1 MVRESFHFNSLMQ
14 AVLQSLYF
22 TFSVL
27 LIGQIQLKMKAAS
40 FWELAI
46 FKYSQ
51 SHFEVIL
58 QDRTMYKY

>member
-22 TFSVL
+22 VFSVL
-27 LIGQIQLKMKAAS
+27 MIGQIQLKMKAAS

-51 SHFEVIL
+51 FEVIL
-58 QDRTMYKY
+58 QDQTMNEY

>member
-22 TFSVL
+22 IFSVL
-27 LIGQIQLKMKAAS
+27 MIGQIQLKMKAAS

-51 SHFEVIL
+51 FEVIL
-58 QDRTMYKY
+58 QDQTMNEY

>member
-22 TFSVL
+22 IFFVL
-27 LIGQIQLKMKAAS
+27 MIGQIQLKMKAAT
-40 FWELAI
+40 FWEWAI

-51 SHFEVIL
+51 SYFEVIL
-58 QDRTMYKY
+58 QDQNMNKY